1 MFSNFRMSH
10 IDQDN
15 LHIEKEKWKQWAD
28 VYFEKVIN
36 HDIDES
42 DLDESDSDEC
52 EDRKHLVGNTKQQK
66 QTDRKFA
73 FVYQSTQMK
82 RLNRLYPLSL
92 LLLDATCKTKKHAVP
107 LFFAVVKTNVNYQ
120 VVCVIALPEETEPI
134 ITKAL
139 LILQSWSPDVNSKN
153 AMVDFDEKETSA
165 LENVFPGILVF
176 LCDLHREQSFTR
188 WTSKADHGVSIQADE
203 VKYRLCRIA
212 HAVNEEE
219 LRSAL
224 AAFYNWEKYTGKLKN
239 WFSKTWFP
247 EIKRWCV
254 FYRSIDLILTNT
266 NKGTGRLN
274 KELKSND
281 LENYRKCTLTKMLKV
296 IIQEFLPKLYNTYVE
311 LKIKYTEKHKEY
323 ETALP
328 PFLKTDQGKLLTI
341 CSTE

>member
-66 QTDRKFA
+66 QTGRKLA

-92 LLLDATCKTKKHAVP
+92 LLLDATFKTKKHAVP

-134 ITKAL
+134 ITKAW
-139 LILQSWSPDVNSKN
+139 LILKSWSPDVNSKN

-188 WTSKADHGVSIQADE
+188 WTSKADHGVSI
-203 VKYRLCRIA
+203 
-212 HAVNEEE
+212 
-219 LRSAL
+219 
-224 AAFYNWEKYTGKLKN
+224 
-239 WFSKTWFP
+239 
-247 EIKRWCV
+247 
-254 FYRSIDLILTNT
+254 
-266 NKGTGRLN
+266 
-274 KELKSND
+274 
-281 LENYRKCTLTKMLKV
+281 
-296 IIQEFLPKLYNTYVE
+296 
-311 LKIKYTEKHKEY
+311 
-323 ETALP
+323 
-328 PFLKTDQGKLLTI
+328 
-341 CSTE
+341 